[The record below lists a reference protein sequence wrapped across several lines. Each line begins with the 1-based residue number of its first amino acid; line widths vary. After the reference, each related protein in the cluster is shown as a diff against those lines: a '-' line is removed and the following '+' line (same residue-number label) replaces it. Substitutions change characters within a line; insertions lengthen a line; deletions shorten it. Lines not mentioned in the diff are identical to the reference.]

1 MNNLA
6 TAAAATGC
14 LAGAGLLLA
23 LSTVPAGAQ
32 QRQQQPPQQ
41 ECFAVA
47 MNNQASVGSILLD
60 KCAGKTWLL
69 SRVPLGATGN
79 FALRW
84 LPVTV
89 GTSEPVGG
97 PQN

>member
-32 QRQQQPPQQ
+32 QQQQPQR

-60 KCAGKTWLL
+60 KCTGKTWLL
-69 SRVPLGATGN
+69 TRVTLGAPGN
-79 FALRW
+79 YAFRW
-84 LPVTV
+84 LPITV
-89 GTSEPVGG
+89 GTTEPVGG

>member
-1 MNNLA
+1 MTWRRWLRS
-6 TAAAATGC
+6 TGC
-14 LAGAGLLLA
+14 LADARLLLA

-32 QRQQQPPQQ
+32 QQQQQQPQR

-47 MNNQASVGSILLD
+47 MNNQASVGSIFLD

-69 SRVPLGATGN
+69 TRVTLGAAGN
-79 FALRW
+79 YALRW
-84 LPVTV
+84 LPITV
-89 GTSEPVGG
+89 GTTEPVGG